1 MGLPELT
8 SEQIEE
14 LCTIAEEAA
23 RRHVLSKVSSK
34 QIEALSICAEA
45 EGSRPVRL
53 LVDVDITLAPSVKDS
68 DAHELADEAVKNAF
82 AQAEQHL
89 RKLACISPT

>member
-14 LCTIAEEAA
+14 LCTIAEAA

-34 QIEALSICAEA
+34 QVEALNICAEA

-53 LVDVDITLAPSVKDS
+53 MIDVDITLAPSAKES
-68 DAHELADEAVKNAF
+68 DVHELADEAVKNAF

-89 RKLACISPT
+89 RKTACISPT